1 MCLKAVAVNERNDK
15 FLMGSLLKDACL
27 PACVCVLYARV
38 CVCVCVCVCMCLWE
52 KRERA
57 GEIREVCVRESGRG
71 RKRKRGREGER
82 EIFWD
87 CVCMWVHV
95 RMKHI

>member
-38 CVCVCVCVCMCLWE
+38 CVRVRVRVHVPVGEEGESGGDSGSVCE
-52 KRERA
+52 RER
-57 GEIREVCVRESGRG
+57 
-71 RKRKRGREGER
+71 ER
-82 EIFWD
+82 
-87 CVCMWVHV
+87 
-95 RMKHI
+95 